1 MVEQASQKRISYV
14 ARRFAETGFKELCK
28 GVYDLILD
36 NSDSILRDYS
46 YYNITPESLIALDS
60 LTVDIDVGA
69 NSSANTQENMMM
81 MAQQVMPMLY
91 QSPESKGIINPKA
104 PFTIAKQLLESMGID
119 NWVDFIVDPETPQ
132 GQQQA
137 QAAMQEAQQGQ
148 EQAAK
153 EDQVEQQKIM
163 LQLQKQMADIQKK
176 QADMELDR
184 EKFEYQKTKD
194 AAELQLE
201 LELGEPTK
209 IG

>member
-1 MVEQASQKRISYV
+1 MPLE
-14 ARRFAETGFKELCK
+14 
-28 GVYDLILD
+28 
-36 NSDSILRDYS
+36 
-46 YYNITPESLIALDS
+46 S

-91 QSPESKGIINPKA
+91 QATESKGIINPKA
-104 PFTIAKQLLESMGID
+104 PFTIARQLLESMGID

-137 QAAMQEAQQGQ
+137 QAVMKESQQAQ
-148 EQAAK
+148 EQAGK
-153 EDQVEQQKIM
+153 EEQMEQQKI
-163 LQLQKQMADIQKK
+163 LLTLQKQMADIQKK

-194 AAELQLE
+194 AAEMQIE
-201 LELGEPTK
+201 LALGEPTK